1 MKQLVGVVLM
11 VLAFHSSHYG
21 QKQTVHVQQIWG
33 AYFNQTRLSDHW
45 GIWADVHLRT
55 KEDFFT
61 DLSAAIARVGLIYYV
76 NDHLRLTAGYGYI
89 NHFPSDNHTGVS
101 QPEHR
106 PWQQIMWTT
115 PSKRSRVIQ
124 SLRLE
129 ERFRRKIS
137 NHEELGEGYNFNY
150 RLRYNFL
157 LMLPLGKNAFAK
169 NSLSLAL
176 NDEIQIN
183 MGKEIVN
190 NYFDQNRFFAGFA
203 YHVTNSSILQFG
215 YMNQFVQTAAGN
227 RYRSVHV
234 PRIFYFH
241 NLDMRKK

>member
-1 MKQLVGVVLM
+1 
-11 VLAFHSSHYG
+11 
-21 QKQTVHVQQIWG
+21 
-33 AYFNQTRLSDHW
+33 
-45 GIWADVHLRT
+45 
-55 KEDFFT
+55 
-61 DLSAAIARVGLIYYV
+61 
-76 NDHLRLTAGYGYI
+76 
-89 NHFPSDNHTGVS
+89 
-101 QPEHR
+101 
-106 PWQQIMWTT
+106 MWTT

-241 NLDMRKK
+241 NLDLRKK